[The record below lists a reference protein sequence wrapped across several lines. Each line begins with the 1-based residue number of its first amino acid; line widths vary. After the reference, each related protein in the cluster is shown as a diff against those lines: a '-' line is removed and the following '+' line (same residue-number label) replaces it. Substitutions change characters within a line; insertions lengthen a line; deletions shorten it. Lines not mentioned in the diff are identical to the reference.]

1 MKKRM
6 AIMLVVV
13 TIIFGGIVGF
23 YFFKQAMIAKFMS
36 QMGEQ
41 PVTVT
46 TTKVS
51 VVTWSPALTA
61 VGTLVADQRV
71 ALSPQVSGVISAIYF
86 DSGKYV
92 KKGDPLVDLDTSTQ
106 QAQLK
111 ADQAQL
117 KLARLNYAR
126 DQRLYKQHAI
136 ASAGLD
142 SSFAALQS
150 AQAAVEGDLA
160 TIAKMHIV
168 APFSGKLGIREVS
181 LGQFLAAGSAT
192 TIAQLSSIDPILA
205 QFNLPQQDLPKISV
219 GQIVQLTI
227 DAFPGQIFS
236 GKISATNADITSGSR
251 TMLVQANIP
260 NPTHQ
265 LVSGMFAMV
274 NVLLPSVQNV
284 IVVPQT
290 AIVYSLYGD
299 SIYVVK
305 SSTNAKGEKVM
316 SVAQEFVTLGE
327 TQGINVR
334 IEKGLKAG
342 DEIVTSGQ
350 LKLHN
355 GSTINVNN
363 SVLPN

>member
-6 AIMLVVV
+6 AIMLILV

-36 QMGEQ
+36 HMGEQ
-41 PVTVT
+41 PSTVT
-46 TTKVS
+46 TTKVQA
-51 VVTWSPALTA
+51 VTWAPTLTA
-61 VGTLVADQRV
+61 VGTLAAEQSV
-71 ALSPQVSGVISAIYF
+71 ALSPQVSGMISAIYF

-92 KKGDPLVDLDTSTQ
+92 TKGDPLVDLESSTQ
-106 QAQLK
+106 VAQLK

-117 KLARLNYAR
+117 KLAQLNYAR

-168 APFSGKLGIREVS
+168 APFSGKLGIRQVS
-181 LGQFLAAGSAT
+181 LGQYLAAGSST
-192 TIAQLSSIDPILA
+192 TIVQLSSIDPILV
-205 QFNLPQQDLPKISV
+205 QFNLPQQELPKIFV
-219 GQIVQLTI
+219 GQGVQLTV
-227 DAFPGQIFS
+227 DAFPGQVFS
-236 GKISATNADITSGSR
+236 GKITATNSDITSGSR
-251 TMLVQANIP
+251 TMLVEAKIP
-260 NPTHQ
+260 NPTHA

-274 NVLLPSVQNV
+274 NVLLPVEKNV

-299 SIYVVK
+299 SVYVVK
-305 SSTNAKGEKVM
+305 SAANAKGDAVM
-316 SVAQEFVTLGE
+316 TVTQEFVTIGE

-334 IEKGLKAG
+334 IEKGLTAG
-342 DEIVTSGQ
+342 AEVVTSGQ

-355 GSTINVNN
+355 GSTIIVNN